1 MLNAIDAEDR
11 AGQLLTLTERL
22 TALLTQETAAFER
35 RRPHEAAATLEET
48 GRLANLY
55 RHEAARV
62 RANPALLSSATPEQR
77 QRLVR
82 ATQAF
87 DATCRRHEQA
97 VAAAR
102 TVTEGLVKAI
112 ADEVALSRA
121 PAPAYGPGATAVAS
135 MASASAIT
143 LNRRA

>member
-1 MLNAIDAEDR
+1 MLAAIDAEDR
-11 AGQLLTLTERL
+11 ASQLLTLTERL

-35 RRPHEAAATLEET
+35 RRPHEAIPTLEET

-62 RANPALLSSATPEQR
+62 RANPALLADASPEQR
-77 QRLVR
+77 LRLVR

-87 DATCRRHEQA
+87 DATCRRHERA
-97 VAAAR
+97 VLAAK
-102 TVTEGLVKAI
+102 TVTEGVVKAI
-112 ADEVALSRA
+112 ADEVAAARA
-121 PAPAYGPGATAVAS
+121 PAQGYGPGATSVA
-135 MASASAIT
+135 AAAAASAIT